1 MRTLTH
7 RTVQMSRR
15 RRGIALAIALREARG
30 GYPAQ
35 PGIPLLKIDFLLDPS
50 EAAQ

>member
-7 RTVQMSRR
+7 RTAQMSGS
-15 RRGIALAIALREARG
+15 RRGIALAIARRATRG
-30 GYPAQ
+30 GYRAQ
-35 PGIPLLKIDFLLDPS
+35 PGIQLLKTDFRLDPS